1 MCMEKYI
8 IDSFIKKH
16 GENIFT
22 EIKKMIYDEMPKNED
37 VFNDEYL
44 SYIFEIATYEYCGIE
59 KEKIPI
65 FISKMGNKFIPKISY
80 NELIKIHHKSIT
92 EIIKYLEQSVGEI
105 E

>member
-1 MCMEKYI
+1 MEKYI

-22 EIKKMIYDEMPKNED
+22 EIKKMIYDEMTENKES
-37 VFNDEYL
+37 FNDEYL

-59 KEKIPI
+59 KEKLPI
-65 FISKMGNKFIPKISY
+65 FISKMGNNFVPKIPY
-80 NELIKIHHKSIT
+80 NELINIHQKSIT
-92 EIIKYLEQSVGEI
+92 EIIKHLEKSVGKI